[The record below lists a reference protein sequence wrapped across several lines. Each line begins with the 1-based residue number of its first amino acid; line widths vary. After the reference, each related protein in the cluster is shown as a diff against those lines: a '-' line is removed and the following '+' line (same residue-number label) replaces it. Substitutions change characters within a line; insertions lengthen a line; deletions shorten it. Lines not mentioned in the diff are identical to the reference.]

1 MKMMLRKKIDDL
13 QEKVKELTGN
23 SPDFLY
29 VALDQLK
36 LCRLVLLNMFK
47 KLSITRP
54 KDLDGV
60 DHSQTG
66 SLQMITEKL
75 AYVLEK
81 ELNEE
86 FIKQPNWG
94 LKIKKL
100 TKIST
105 EFIERLFETV

>member
-1 MKMMLRKKIDDL
+1 
-13 QEKVKELTGN
+13 
-23 SPDFLY
+23 
-29 VALDQLK
+29 
-36 LCRLVLLNMFK
+36 
-47 KLSITRP
+47 
-54 KDLDGV
+54 
-60 DHSQTG
+60 
-66 SLQMITEKL
+66 MITEKL